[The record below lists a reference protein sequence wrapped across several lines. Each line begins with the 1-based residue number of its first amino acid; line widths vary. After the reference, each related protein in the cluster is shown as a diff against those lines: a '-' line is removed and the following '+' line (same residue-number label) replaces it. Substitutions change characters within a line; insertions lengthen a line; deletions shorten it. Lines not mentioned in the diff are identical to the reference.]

1 MLRICNENDCRD
13 IWHINREEMGYDV
26 PFEVAKQQIMKVLND
41 DTQRIYVYE
50 YDGKVVGYVHAADYN
65 LLYSAPM
72 KNILGLAV
80 LKEYRR
86 NGIGGCLLL
95 MVEDWASD
103 SGAEAVQLSTGK
115 DREVAPLFYDA
126 WGYEMRKEQY
136 SYIKHFTD

>member
-95 MVEDWASD
+95 M
-103 SGAEAVQLSTGK
+103 AE
-115 DREVAPLFYDA
+115 
-126 WGYEMRKEQY
+126 
-136 SYIKHFTD
+136 